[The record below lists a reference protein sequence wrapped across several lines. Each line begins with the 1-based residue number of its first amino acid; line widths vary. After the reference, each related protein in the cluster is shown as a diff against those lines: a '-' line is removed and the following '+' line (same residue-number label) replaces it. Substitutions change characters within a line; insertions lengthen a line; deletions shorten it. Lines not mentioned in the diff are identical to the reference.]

1 MNQKNYYH
9 MTQKEVSD
17 VLGISR
23 ANVNHY
29 EKRALEKFKQALEKR
44 GIKASDVLDVKWI
57 TLENK

>member
-1 MNQKNYYH
+1 MNQKNYYY

-44 GIKASDVLDVKWI
+44 GIKASDVLDVK
-57 TLENK
+57 